1 MGRISK
7 WGVVATMAA
16 ILAIGT
22 VAPALAGS
30 GVSTTRPFSDGN
42 WAPPTHQGVSTMR
55 PFSDGTWSPG
65 TAGVISMRP
74 FSDGSWTPGT
84 TGVLTM
90 RPFSDPN
97 AIGHVRTVTATASHP
112 AGDSAGSRLGIT
124 LGLIAGLL
132 LLVAAAG
139 YASRQRRARPA

>member
-22 VAPALAGS
+22 VAPALAGSASS

-55 PFSDGTWSPG
+55 PFSDGSWSPG
-65 TAGVISMRP
+65 TAGVLS
-74 FSDGSWTPGT
+74 
-84 TGVLTM
+84 M